1 MTTNPRGRIR
11 TDTLQSASK
20 PRQSSGIQT
29 LQTSDPT
36 LNAWAAA
43 VKQRLEV
50 GSGARGTPFD
60 KWLTKRDMEDR
71 LKELGVV
78 TQPAGVPL
86 GGGIAI
92 AGPGGGLAYTSF
104 DDFANSIMNTRLFG
118 ELTAAIDD
126 PHRFDDLPEQVRKEL
141 LVDIA
146 TEAQQRGADIRRLDQ
161 TIQSATESF
170 AQTVE
175 EITAAV
181 AGAAAGVRQVRFAYA
196 SSNRATAGIVTQ
208 VQARLDNFSGG
219 APGTATV
226 ESKMTAI
233 ADRATGLE
241 AQYVLKVATSGG
253 AIAGFGLAATTSIA
267 GVSTSSM
274 LFLAN
279 KFAFVTNTDVIGT
292 GAGQINPLSPP
303 ANRIMFGIDADG
315 AYVGGNLNVAG
326 KAVIQGKYTVASIEA
341 ALHVNQTGA
350 AATGLNTNTT
360 TAGGNAIYAT
370 ATNGA
375 NAVRA
380 VVTGNLSFAG
390 SFSGLGAGTTGV
402 YAEGELGGI
411 ALDVAGPIRI
421 STGNFATGSA
431 TASVPLN
438 NKPGSNVATANEW
451 VEFYKAGVRGW
462 IPWVPHS

>member
-11 TDTLQSASK
+11 TDTLQSASR

-50 GSGARGTPFD
+50 GGGARGTPFD
-60 KWLTKRDMEDR
+60 KWLTRRDMEDR
-71 LKELGVV
+71 LTELGVV

-104 DDFANSIMNTRLFG
+104 DDFAKSIMSTRLFG

-126 PHRFDDLPEQVRKEL
+126 PHRFDDLPEQVKQEL
-141 LVDIA
+141 LVDIT

-161 TIQSATESF
+161 KIQSATESF

-181 AGAAAGVRQVRFAYA
+181 AGASAGVRQVRFAYA

-253 AIAGFGLAATTSIA
+253 AIAGFGLAATTSTA
-267 GVSTSSM
+267 GVSTSAM

-303 ANRIMFGIDADG
+303 ANRIMFGIDSDG
-315 AYVGGNLNVAG
+315 CYMGGNLNVSG
-326 KAVIQGKYTVASIEA
+326 KAIIQGKYTLSGNEA
-341 ALHVNQTGA
+341 ALHVNPGNVAGTGVRSSSNSSSYGDA
-350 AATGLNTNTT
+350 AISGSGQNGAFGVIGNTINSAAGIGVYG
-360 TAGGNAIYAT
+360 TALVAGVAVQADASFGAT
-370 ATNGA
+370 A
-375 NAVRA
+375 
-380 VVTGNLSFAG
+380 LSV
-390 SFSGLGAGTTGV
+390 S
-402 YAEGELGGI
+402 
-411 ALDVAGPIRI
+411 GPIVIRN
-421 STGNFATGSA
+421 SAVTGSA
-431 TASVPLN
+431 TATLLS
-438 NKPGSNVATANEW
+438 NKPGANSNFTWVACKVN
-451 VEFYKAGVRGW
+451 GVDGHF
-462 IPWVPHS
+462 PWAPA

>member
-1 MTTNPRGRIR
+1 MSTNPRGRIR
-11 TDTLQSASK
+11 TDTLQSASQ
-20 PRQSSGIQT
+20 PRQSSGIPM
-29 LQTSDPT
+29 LQTQDPT

-60 KWLTKRDMEDR
+60 RWLTKRDMEDR

-104 DDFANSIMNTRLFG
+104 DDFANSIMSTRLFG

-126 PHRFDDLPEQVRKEL
+126 PHRFDDLPEQVKQEL
-141 LVDIA
+141 LVDIT

-161 TIQSATESF
+161 KIQSATESF

-181 AGAAAGVRQVRFAYA
+181 AGASAGVRQVRFAYA

-267 GVSTSSM
+267 GVSTSAM

-303 ANRIMFGIDADG
+303 ANRIMFGIDSDG

-326 KAVIQGKYTVASIEA
+326 KAVIQGKYTLGGYEA
-341 ALHVNQTGA
+341 ALHVNSGRLAPTGIA
-350 AATGLNTNTT
+350 ALTGTVGHAAVVGESYFASGAIGVLGTTTNGGTGLL
-360 TAGGNAIYAT
+360 G
-370 ATNGA
+370 NGA
-375 NAVRA
+375 GSGSVAVLA
-380 VVTGNLSFAG
+380 QGI
-390 SFSGLGAGTTGV
+390 
-402 YAEGELGGI
+402 LGGT
-411 ALDVAGPIRI
+411 ALEINGPIQI
-421 STGNFATGSA
+421 DNATATGSA
-431 TASVPLN
+431 TATLIA
-438 NKPGSNVATANEW
+438 NKPGSNGTFV
-451 VEFYKAGVRGW
+451 
-462 IPWVPHS
+462 WVPITVGGVAGHVPFVPA